1 MFQNV
6 NLYLIQVPG
15 NIIKWR
21 MRIVKLSNCKK
32 VNPWVAMGIG
42 LKNNLKMDDF
52 VFDKNENYS
61 CYMLS
66 NEGYTFTAYD

>member
-15 NIIKWR
+15 NIIRWR

-42 LKNNLKMDDF
+42 LKYNLKICDF
-52 VFDKNENYS
+52 EFDE
-61 CYMLS
+61 
-66 NEGYTFTAYD
+66 